1 MTDKK
6 CSGYIINV
14 IFCNIKYQYLNKYI
28 MHNSTTFDY
37 LGLQI
42 ELYTV

>member
-1 MTDKK
+1 MIDKK
-6 CSGYIINV
+6 CSGYINV
-14 IFCNIKYQYLNKYI
+14 IFCNINLNKYV
-28 MHNSTTFDY
+28 MHNSTTIDY